1 MHMVGKI
8 LVVDDDSTVR
18 RCLAYMLMQK
28 GFIVEEARDGK
39 EALVKV
45 EKIRTTLVI
54 LDNNMPVMNGVEAM
68 AKLRSNE
75 ETKDISIIVCS
86 AREVPGSAGEGVHG
100 CYYLKKPFSMSE
112 LYVMIC
118 RILEE

>member
-1 MHMVGKI
+1 MSGKVLI
-8 LVVDDDSTVR
+8 VDDDSTVR
-18 RCLAYMLMQK
+18 RCLTYMLMQK

-45 EKIRTTLVI
+45 ERIRPTLVI

-68 AKLRSNE
+68 AKLRSSE

-86 AREVPGSAGEGVHG
+86 AKEVPE
-100 CYYLKKPFSMSE
+100 SE
-112 LYVMIC
+112 KRRSTWL
-118 RILEE
+118 LLS

>member
-1 MHMVGKI
+1 MKNNKVLI
-8 LVVDDDSTVR
+8 VDDDIAVR
-18 RCLAYMLMQK
+18 KSISYMLTEK
-28 GFIVEEARDGK
+28 GYIVEEAGDGN

-45 EKIRTTLVI
+45 ELIRPELVI
-54 LDNNMPVMNGVEAM
+54 LDNNMPVMNGTETI

-86 AREVPGSAGEGVHG
+86 AKEVQESIEEGVKG

-112 LYVMIC
+112 LYIMIC
-118 RILEE
+118 RILME